1 MALRALPLTDKSD
14 PGGRPREDRA
24 PSNAFADWLRTC
36 GMTADEIA
44 TKLGKLTKRPGFS
57 VSSVYNLRNGYFKPG
72 RNLAVAIETLTK
84 RKVPVASWDKVQ
96 ARPRKKSA

>member
-1 MALRALPLTDKSD
+1 MSLRALPLTNKSD

-24 PSNAFADWLRTC
+24 PANAFADWLRDC

-44 TKLGKLTKRPGFS
+44 RKLAKLTKRPDFS

-72 RNLAVAIETLTK
+72 RDLAVAIETLTK
-84 RKVPVASWDKVQ
+84 RKVPVSSWSKSQ
-96 ARPRKKSA
+96 ARPRRKS